1 MGPNKGRGGPDSLP
15 LISALLRPV
24 KVPVQG
30 ALMLGFPGG
39 GSTEKGGLRLGDKG
53 AL

>member
-39 GSTEKGGLRLGDKG
+39 STEKGGLRLEDKG